1 MQEATERIE
10 RTAKQLTITDRLLE
24 SVDQEY
30 RLMRQKLLVVP
41 SYSDFLNTHSTRV
54 RIDFVPRANF

>member
-41 SYSDFLNTHSTRV
+41 SYSDFLNTLYQGQ
-54 RIDFVPRANF
+54 N